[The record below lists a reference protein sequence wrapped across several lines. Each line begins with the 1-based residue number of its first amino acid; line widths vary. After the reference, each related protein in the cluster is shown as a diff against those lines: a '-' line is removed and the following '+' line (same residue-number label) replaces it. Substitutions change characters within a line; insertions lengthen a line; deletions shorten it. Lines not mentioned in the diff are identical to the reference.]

1 MTRAYEEIVV
11 ERRERAV
18 CVTLNRPEARNP
30 LSAMVGTDDLRE
42 GFAAFL
48 EKRPPRLTGR

>member
-18 CVTLNRPEARNP
+18 CVTLNRPDARNP
-30 LSAMVGTDDLRE
+30 LSAMAGTDDLRE

-48 EKRPPRLTGR
+48 ERRPPRFTGR